1 MKLVIYAGG
10 EYLTGDD
17 IADSLMEYSEALGS
31 AGSAERV
38 TIPIREV
45 DGAESTAEFL
55 VGPAS
60 QIVVKSVET
69 GGDELVDEHTVN
81 RLRALTLRLKRTKA
95 GTSTDYWI

>member
-31 AGSAERV
+31 TGNAERV

-45 DGAESTAEFL
+45 DGAEGTAEFL

-60 QIVVKSVET
+60 QIVVKSVEM

-81 RLRALTLRLKRTKA
+81 HLRALTLRLKRTEA
-95 GTSTDYWI
+95 GTSSELWI